1 MTKLTLTLSA
11 LYLALVG
18 LALMF
23 FPIQFGRDAVPADAA
38 PELLALLRLLGG
50 PFLGIAVLN
59 WLSRNAEPSTLRA
72 VLLANIVGFGAV
84 AANDIWG
91 VVSGEARDIAK
102 LFLVI
107 HLLFTLAF
115 VAAVVRGGP
124 GRVR

>member
-1 MTKLTLTLSA
+1 MTKLTLTISA

-18 LALMF
+18 MALMF
-23 FPIQFGRDAVPADAA
+23 FPLQFGRGAVPTDAA

-59 WLSRNAEPSTLRA
+59 WLSRNTEQSTLRV
-72 VLLANIVGFGAV
+72 VLMANIVGFGAV
-84 AANDIWG
+84 AVNDIWG

-102 LFLVI
+102 LFLII

-115 VAAVVRGGP
+115 VAAGARGG
-124 GRVR
+124 RR

>member
-1 MTKLTLTLSA
+1 MKLTLTISA

-18 LALMF
+18 SALMF
-23 FPIQFGRDAVPADAA
+23 FPVQFGRDAVPVDAS

-59 WLSRNAEPSTLRA
+59 WQSRNAEPSVLR
-72 VLLANIVGFGAV
+72 VVVLANIVGFGAV

-91 VVSGEARDIAK
+91 VASGEARDIAK
-102 LFLVI
+102 LFLVV

-115 VAAVVRGGP
+115 LASAARGG
-124 GRVR
+124 RR